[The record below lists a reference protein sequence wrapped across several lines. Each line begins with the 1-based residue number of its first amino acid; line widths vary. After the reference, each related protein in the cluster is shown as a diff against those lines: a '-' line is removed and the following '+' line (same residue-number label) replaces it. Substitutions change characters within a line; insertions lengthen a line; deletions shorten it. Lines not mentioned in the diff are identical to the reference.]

1 MNRITQVASMSASRA
16 AKWNRRQGG
25 KAVAAGFSLIELMI
39 AMVMGLLVLGAAIAV
54 FQSNLRSFN
63 ANEGQ
68 NRVQEGARAAYEMMS
83 RDIRAAGGTACSTL
97 ARPDVEHSLST
108 DETNLLTTPITGGA
122 NEFTVL
128 SGDDSSYQ
136 VTSAT
141 TTSVVVKP
149 EATTNWKLS
158 HAFEVDDKLVLC
170 NATLMY
176 IVKVTAVDDGS
187 NKLTF
192 TPATPL
198 PIYSDVAPPA
208 TVSAARFR
216 SARWYLNNG
225 SLYVNRNG
233 AAEAVIP
240 GVTALNVSYLQR
252 GGVSYT
258 NSPSWPDVMAV
269 RVDLT
274 LRGQKILGG
283 DAQVDGSNFITRT
296 TSNITAVRSRA
307 P

>member
-1 MNRITQVASMSASRA
+1 MNQMPHEPSMLRHDAAKCGRRA
-16 AKWNRRQGG
+16 ANAQT
-25 KAVAAGFSLIELMI
+25 AAGFGLIELMI
-39 AMVMGLLVLGAAIAV
+39 AMTLGLLVLGAAIAV
-54 FQSNLRSFN
+54 FQSNLRTFN

-97 ARPDVEHSLST
+97 ARPDEEHSYT
-108 DETNLLTTPITGGA
+108 ADETNLLTAPITGNA

-136 VTSAT
+136 VTAAT
-141 TTSVVVKP
+141 TTTVDVRP

-176 IVKVTAVDDGS
+176 VVKVTDVNDAS

-192 TPATPL
+192 TPATPQ

-208 TVSAARFR
+208 SVSAARFR

-233 AAEAVIP
+233 TAEAVIP
-240 GVTALNVSYLQR
+240 GATALNVSYLER
-252 GGVSYT
+252 NGISYT
-258 NSPSWPDVMAV
+258 SSPSFLDVVAV
-269 RVDLT
+269 RVNLT
-274 LRGQKILGG
+274 LRGQETLGG
-283 DAQVDGSNFITRT
+283 DTEVDGSNIIERT
-296 TSNITAVRSRA
+296 TSNVAAIRSRA